1 MHHIYLFFIY
11 LFFIFYFLFRVSKKI
26 ILIKFQ
32 FQLNFKFSWFY
43 KKIAIPECILLS
55 TLRLLVITLC
65 LEGGVR
71 STDEFSALL
80 LQSFWHCSFT
90 SFKNKHLTAFLKGR
104 HCMIISAIWW
114 VVHPVNISVANVSTV
129 LVPSSKSGSSLSWY
143 KFKKAR
149 KKNILKLISLFI
161 LLFI

>member
-80 LQSFWHCSFT
+80 LQSF
-90 SFKNKHLTAFLKGR
+90 
-104 HCMIISAIWW
+104 
-114 VVHPVNISVANVSTV
+114 
-129 LVPSSKSGSSLSWY
+129 
-143 KFKKAR
+143 
-149 KKNILKLISLFI
+149 
-161 LLFI
+161 